1 MIFEAEWEAGIP
13 VEWLHAWLEVCGFLE
28 QAKWHPT
35 TFLCRDTNPFFVL
48 ILSVGPHSLS
58 NIGLRSQLSLFYI
71 LRHFSLSV
79 VCDEAPIL
87 ASIAVGGE
95 SGGVVVPAHEVV
107 KELLYRCL
115 LSIHPSIHLPI
126 LLPTHPSIHPSMRL
140 SNQPTTHLPH
150 PTIHWFT

>member
-1 MIFEAEWEAGIP
+1 MIFEAEREAGIP
-13 VEWLHAWLEVCGFLE
+13 VEWSHAWLKVCGFLE
-28 QAKWHPT
+28 QAKWRPT

-48 ILSVGPHSLS
+48 ISSVGLHSLS
-58 NIGLRSQLSLFYI
+58 NIGLRLLSSLFYI
-71 LRHFSLSV
+71 LRHFPLSV
-79 VCDEAPIL
+79 VCEEAPML

-126 LLPTHPSIHPSMRL
+126 HPSIHASIQ
-140 SNQPTTHLPH
+140 STNLPLTPPHH
-150 PTIHWFT
+150 PLVYLRSIY